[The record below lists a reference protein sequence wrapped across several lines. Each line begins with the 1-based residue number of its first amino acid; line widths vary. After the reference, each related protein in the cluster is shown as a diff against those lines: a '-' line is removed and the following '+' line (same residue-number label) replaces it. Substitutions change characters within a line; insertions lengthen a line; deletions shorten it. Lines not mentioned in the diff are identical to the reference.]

1 MPKEEFDP
9 HKPLQA
15 YGVDSLI
22 AVKIRTWI
30 FKGMGADVAVFD
42 ILGRNSIVDFS
53 AKVAGLS
60 SLVKVTKLGTESH
73 AD

>member
-1 MPKEEFDP
+1 MSVPKEEFDP
-9 HKPLQA
+9 YKPLVA

-22 AVKIRTWI
+22 AVEIRTWI
-30 FKGMGADVAVFD
+30 SKSIGAEIAIFD

-60 SLVKVTKLGTESH
+60 SLVHVAKP
-73 AD
+73 ADAS